1 MPRLASIS
9 GQNFLGIVGGKR
21 FNPSLLHTLN
31 NPGSFGDDI
40 DDYFGTDLTMND
52 DYLLVS
58 ASGED
63 ALDGYSVGRVYV
75 FSPLTGELVH
85 DLYNPNVFGSTNV
98 DNFGGTLSPYHSMD
112 IQGNYAAIGAP
123 GEDSGGTNSGHM
135 YVYDLSDSN
144 PNLNNRLD
152 IGNPNAEGARTDDYF
167 GRTVAI
173 SENYILGTSAREE
186 NGGLVNSGYA
196 YVFRKSDGV
205 LLHSIINP
213 NDDSASVQDQFGNG
227 AAMNDN
233 YLVIGAGAENDSDGV
248 GGGETNSGKVY
259 VYSTSSGS
267 LLRTIRNPVPDG
279 YANFG
284 NYMAMHNNYLIVGS
298 ALYDSDNAANTGRAY
313 VFNVSTGELIST
325 LKNPNLYA
333 LETND
338 QFGQDVDINDKYA
351 IVGVPFEDNVFGG
364 TGVAYM
370 FDIFTGELVHTF
382 DNPDPTLDDY
392 FGNAVAIS
400 ENYVA
405 IGVPRDDDSDAV
417 NTGRTHV
424 YSIYG

>member
-9 GQNFLGIVGGKR
+9 GQNFLGIIGGKR

-31 NPGSFGDDI
+31 NPGSFSDDI
-40 DDYFGTDLTMND
+40 NDYFGTDLTMND

-63 ALDGYSVGRVYV
+63 ILGGSNAGRVYA
-75 FSPLTGELVH
+75 FSPSTGELVH
-85 DLYNPNVFGSTNV
+85 DLYNPNAYGGGFG

-112 IQGNYAAIGAP
+112 IKGNYAAIGAP

-135 YVYDLSDSN
+135 YVFDLSDSN

-152 IGNPNAEGARTDDYF
+152 IGNPNAEGFRTDDYF

-213 NDDSASVQDQFGNG
+213 NDDSASVQDFFGDD

-233 YLVIGAGAENDSDGV
+233 YLAIGANGENDSDGA
-248 GGGETNSGKVY
+248 GTQYSASGKIY
-259 VYSTSSGS
+259 VYSPSSAS
-267 LLRTIRNPVPDG
+267 LLRTIRNPVPDD
-279 YANFG
+279 YARFG
-284 NYMAMHNNYLIVGS
+284 NYMAMHNNYLIAGVP
-298 ALYDSDNAANTGRAY
+298 LYDSDENNTGRAY
-313 VFNVSTGELIST
+313 VFDVATGELIST

-338 QFGQDVDINDKYA
+338 QFGQAVDISDKYA
-351 IVGVPFEDNVFGG
+351 IVGVPFEDNTVSA

-382 DNPDPTLDDY
+382 DNPNPTLDDE
-392 FGNAVAIS
+392 FGASVAIS

-405 IGVPRDDDSDAV
+405 IGVPRDDDSGVV
-417 NTGRTHV
+417 NTGRTYV
-424 YSIYG
+424 YSIYE